1 MTKNTDGTFQ
11 AISLLIENGMKRI
24 GFIGDTAFS
33 PSYLE
38 RYRGYQRAL
47 REHNLTHDPT
57 IEITEIEESQGAL
70 FNSLKNIKQMPDAWF
85 CVNSGLAFMLNSY
98 LQSSGYTIPKD
109 ISVICFDETEF
120 TRMAIPQLTNIA
132 TDLQFMSTVG
142 DSNIDASNRP
152 SPRANRP
159 SANRSAAEH
168 PRICSTY

>member
-1 MTKNTDGTFQ
+1 MIDHHDPSLTADAILTKNTDGTFQ

-85 CVNSGLAFMLNSY
+85 LREFWASFHVKQL
-98 LQSSGYTIPKD
+98 SSIFWLHD
-109 ISVICFDETEF
+109 
-120 TRMAIPQLTNIA
+120 PQRYQC
-132 TDLQFMSTVG
+132 DLF
-142 DSNIDASNRP
+142 
-152 SPRANRP
+152 
-159 SANRSAAEH
+159 
-168 PRICSTY
+168 